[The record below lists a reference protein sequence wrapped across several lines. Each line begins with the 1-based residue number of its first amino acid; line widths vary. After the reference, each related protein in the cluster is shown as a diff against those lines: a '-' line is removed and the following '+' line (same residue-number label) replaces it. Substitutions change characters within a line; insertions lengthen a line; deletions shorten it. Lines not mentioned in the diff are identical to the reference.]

1 MDLIICLRNRKQT
14 LTMNSTLTVYLV
26 SEHLSVDHPVGHVE
40 DVTSQS
46 PGGLLIWVQ
55 DSLASYSK
63 AHQNHKHDDHKV
75 QHVNHL
81 QGEITERLSAPPGA
95 QWQQQVCLPVCI
107 TANRETARESSLN
120 HSLNT
125 TQVLSVH
132 TNAEKAV
139 T

>member
-40 DVTSQS
+40 DVASQS
-46 PGGLLIWVQ
+46 PGGLLVWVQ

-63 AHQNHKHDDHKV
+63 AHQNHKHDDHEV

-81 QGEITERLSAPPGA
+81 HGETTERLSGST
-95 QWQQQVCLPVCI
+95 VLP
-107 TANRETARESSLN
+107 AGLSASMHYSKQENSKRESF
-120 HSLNT
+120 
-125 TQVLSVH
+125 
-132 TNAEKAV
+132 
-139 T
+139 